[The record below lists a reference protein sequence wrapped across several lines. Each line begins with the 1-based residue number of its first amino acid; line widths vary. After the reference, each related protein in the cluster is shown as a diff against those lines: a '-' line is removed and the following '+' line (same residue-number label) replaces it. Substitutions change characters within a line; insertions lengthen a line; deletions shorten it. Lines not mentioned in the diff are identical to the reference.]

1 MQYQFEPTPFMI
13 ESRLMTPAK
22 LRKAF
27 QLLLDEMPS
36 RIKKVSDYIFDARGV
51 RITPQ
56 STPDVINQ
64 LPALIAS
71 LGSLRQIP
79 DEEFEFLIARKE
91 AWKTDIL
98 RDIMPRMDLSAETR
112 ELAFDASLLWGEA
125 FRVSYPE
132 AKWAVGGK
140 PKSSVDYAAPVLVGP
155 KSHWME
161 FGVVRELVMHVSGSL
176 QNEVDRFTLTEVML
190 VRARDLKLLCGR

>member
-1 MQYQFEPTPFMI
+1 MQHQFDPTPFI
-13 ESRLMTPAK
+13 IHSRLMTPAK

-98 RDIMPRMDLSAETR
+98 RDIMPRIDLSAETR
-112 ELAFDASLLWGEA
+112 ELSFDGSLLWGEA
-125 FRVSYPE
+125 FRVMYPE

-140 PKSSVDYAAPVLVGP
+140 PKSSVDYAEPVLIGP
-155 KSHWME
+155 NSSPME
-161 FGVVRELVMHVSGSL
+161 FGVVGELVMHVSTVLENDIERYSL
-176 QNEVDRFTLTEVML
+176 LEVMQMRARNLKL
-190 VRARDLKLLCGR
+190 VRS